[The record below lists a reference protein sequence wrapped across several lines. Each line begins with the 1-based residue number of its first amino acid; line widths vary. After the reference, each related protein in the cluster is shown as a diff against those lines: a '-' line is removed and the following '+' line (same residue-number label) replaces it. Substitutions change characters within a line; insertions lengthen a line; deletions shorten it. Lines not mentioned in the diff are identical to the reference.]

1 MIARRLMFTGVVSLC
16 AIAGLLASPMAL
28 AAKSHGFSSSF
39 GVFVSARGVAVDD
52 SAGASKGDV
61 YVVDQGASGVE
72 RFTAAEVEHDEAGVA
87 LTGAPLLA
95 PTGVAVDDSGSASA
109 GDVYV
114 ADPGE
119 GVVDRFSG
127 ATGKLLSAIDGSE
140 TPDVGVRGFEPVAV
154 AVDPANGE
162 VFVADAHNGLVD
174 IFSPGGVFVS
184 QFAAGVSGALTGVAV
199 SGEGDVYVTA
209 AGGEALELLAV
220 GGYTSVL
227 PVGVGV
233 SAVSVDPANG
243 NVYLDEGSSV
253 VELNAKG
260 ESLGSFGSGS
270 LEGSAGLGVDS
281 TSGTVYAADGA
292 SAAIF
297 PEGEAP
303 REPATGTVTGV
314 NSSEATLHGD
324 LVGGE
329 SGYYFA
335 YNQGQICTG
344 GGSTQPTAAS
354 GSVEVSTPLTGL
366 APATRYAVCLVATNA
381 FGQTQG
387 SATGFTT
394 SAVPPTIEGESFSDI
409 GSSSVTLNAEIDP
422 NGSSTSYYWEYGPS
436 AAYGSK
442 TPEVSLGEG
451 HSALP
456 VPVHVEGL
464 AASGEYHFRVVTVS
478 VAGTERGTDTT
489 FHTLSTGLLG
499 LPDGRVYE
507 RVTPTDER
515 GFSVYTPLVF
525 AFYLSY
531 AEGLYTERPFRA
543 AADGDGVVYVASP
556 SNEWGQRFQRGT

>member
-39 GVFVSARGVAVDD
+39 GVFASAHGVAVDD
-52 SAGASKGDV
+52 SAGTSKGDV

-72 RFTAAEVEHDEAGVA
+72 RFTAAEAEHDEAGVA

-114 ADPGE
+114 ADPGK
-119 GVVDRFSG
+119 GAVDRFSG
-127 ATGKLLSAIDGSE
+127 ATGKFLSAIDGSE

-154 AVDPANGE
+154 AADPANGE

-174 IFSPGGVFVS
+174 VFSPGGVFVS
-184 QFAAGVSGALTGVAV
+184 QFAAGALGALTGIAV
-199 SGEGDVYVTA
+199 SDEGDVYVTA
-209 AGGEALELLAV
+209 AGGEALELLAA

-233 SAVSVDPANG
+233 SAVSVDPVNG
-243 NVYLDEGSSV
+243 NVYLDEGSSI

-270 LEGSAGLGVDS
+270 LEGSEGLGVDS
-281 TSGTVYAADGA
+281 ASGTVYASDGA

-303 REPATGTVTGV
+303 SEPATGAMTGV
-314 NSSEATLHGD
+314 GSSEATLHGD

-335 YNQGQICTG
+335 YNQGQICAG

-387 SATGFTT
+387 SATSFTT

-409 GSSSVTLNAEIDP
+409 GSSSVTLDAEIDP
-422 NGSSTSYYWEYGPS
+422 NGTSTSYYWEYGPS

-456 VPVHVEGL
+456 APAHVEGL
-464 AASGEYHFRVVTVS
+464 AASGEYHFRVVAVS
-478 VAGTERGTDTT
+478 AAGGCDVPYPVRWSAR
-489 FHTLSTGLLG
+489 LARRS
-499 LPDGRVYE
+499 
-507 RVTPTDER
+507 
-515 GFSVYTPLVF
+515 
-525 AFYLSY
+525 
-531 AEGLYTERPFRA
+531 
-543 AADGDGVVYVASP
+543 GV
-556 SNEWGQRFQRGT
+556 